1 MKTMRV
7 ASALI
12 GIIVILLVTVFG
24 KIMID
29 MGAAADALP
38 FYIVVGIALGILAY
52 LASLQEFKNVSRTR
66 QSRRVIREFLD
77 SRKSV

>member
-1 MKTMRV
+1 
-7 ASALI
+7 
-12 GIIVILLVTVFG
+12 
-24 KIMID
+24 MID

-52 LASLQEFKNVSRTR
+52 IASLQEFKNVSRSR